1 MDFIKGFLNGEWM
14 AKAKIYVNNPDKM
27 RGLLNDVS
35 KYVSKDGLRDV
46 KDNIVL
52 MYEYLRDI
60 LNGTYK
66 DYDGLE
72 LAKIV
77 GGLIYVVTPLDLIPD
92 ILPGGFIDDAAVIVW
107 VYNSTMSEL
116 NRYKASRRR

>member
-1 MDFIKGFLNGEWM
+1 MDIVKGFLNGEWM
-14 AKAKIYVNNPDKM
+14 NKAKDYINNPEKM
-27 RGLLNDVS
+27 RGLLNDVM
-35 KYVSKDGLRDV
+35 KYVSKDGLKDV

-66 DYDGLE
+66 DYDGIE

-77 GGLIYVVTPLDLIPD
+77 GGLIYVVTPIDLIPD
-92 ILPGGFIDDAAVIVW
+92 FLPGGYIDDVTVIVW
-107 VYNSTMSEL
+107 VYNSTKSEL
-116 NRYKASRRR
+116 NRYKARR